1 MRRVPP
7 GAPILTADAMRQAE
21 AAAFATGVSQT
32 ELMERAGL
40 AVAREAHRYAQGR
53 AVLVLAGPGN
63 NGGDA
68 YVAARLLRKWGHDVM
83 VAALGEP
90 GEGAAAEARHQWSG
104 KVVALAQAE
113 PRPLLVDGLFGTGLS
128 RGLDTALAAQVR
140 ALREAA
146 EFCVAIDVP
155 SGLDTNRGKPLGY
168 VVQAD
173 LTVALG
179 ALKPCHLL
187 SEGAGYSGHLVLAD
201 LGIDMPREWRT
212 LDHPAAGFRYD
223 TAAHKFTRGLALVV
237 GGAMAGA
244 SRLAS
249 AAALRGGAGYVVL
262 GTPDG
267 QSGSLDSIVA
277 RNLLEP
283 TDLID
288 VMSERA
294 VDALCIGPGLG
305 RDDRASALLDAA
317 IASDLRLVIDGDALT
332 VLGKQAA
339 NRLPTRSAPTIL
351 TPHGGEFAR
360 MFGTGDGSKIVWT
373 RDAAQATGAIV
384 VHKGPDTVI
393 AHPDGRVTVSAAAP
407 ATLATAG
414 SGDVLAGLITGR
426 VAAGEDPFVAVTT
439 AAWLHMRAAEIA
451 GPGLVA
457 DDLIAHS
464 AAAMQEV
471 W

>member
-7 GAPILTADAMRQAE
+7 GAPILTADAMRRAE
-21 AAAFATGVSQT
+21 AAAFAKGVSQT

-40 AVAREAHRYAQGR
+40 AVAREVHRHAPGR
-53 AVLVLAGPGN
+53 AILLLAGPGN

-68 YVAARLLRKWGHDVM
+68 HVAARLLSEWGHDVM

-90 GEGAAAEARHQWSG
+90 GEGAAAKARAQWRG
-104 KVVALAQAE
+104 KVVPLAEAA
-113 PRPLLVDGLFGTGLS
+113 PRPLLVDGVFGTGLS
-128 RGLDTALAAQVR
+128 RAIDPAIAAR
-140 ALREAA
+140 LEALREAA

-155 SGLDTNRGKPLGY
+155 SGLDADRGEALGY
-168 VVQAD
+168 AVCAD
-173 LTVALG
+173 VTVALG

-187 SEGAGYSGHLVLAD
+187 ADGGACSGHVVLAD
-201 LGIDMPREWRT
+201 LGIDMPRHWRT
-212 LDHPAAGFRYD
+212 LNRPARLRPDA
-223 TAAHKFTRGLALVV
+223 AAHKFTRGLALIV
-237 GGAMAGA
+237 GGTMAGA
-244 SRLAS
+244 SRLSA

-267 QSGSLDSIVA
+267 QRGGFDATVA
-277 RNLLEP
+277 RKVVEA
-283 TDLID
+283 TDLKDFIG
-288 VMSERA
+288 ERS

-305 RDDRASALLDAA
+305 RDDRAAALLDAA
-317 IASDLRLVIDGDALT
+317 LASDLRLVIDGDALT
-332 VLGKQAA
+332 LLGEQAA
-339 NRLPTRSAPTIL
+339 SRLAKRSAPTVL

-360 MFGTGDGSKIVWT
+360 MFGDSTGSKIAQT
-373 RDAAQATGAIV
+373 LDAARATGAIV
-384 VHKGPDTVI
+384 AHKGPDTVI
-393 AHPDGRVTVSAAAP
+393 AHPSGRVAVSAASP

-414 SGDVLAGLITGR
+414 SGDVLAGLIAGRLATGD
-426 VAAGEDPFVAVTT
+426 DPFAAVAT